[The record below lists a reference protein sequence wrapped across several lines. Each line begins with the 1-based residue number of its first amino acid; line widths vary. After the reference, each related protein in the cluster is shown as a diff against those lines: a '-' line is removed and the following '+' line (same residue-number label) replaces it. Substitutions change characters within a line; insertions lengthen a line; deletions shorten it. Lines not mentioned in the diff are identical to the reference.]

1 MLEFWYCAVTVC
13 SCIKHI
19 FVSTIM
25 LEGIEEV
32 IKAGQN
38 RLHHSIPQQRI

>member
-1 MLEFWYCAVTVC
+1 
-13 SCIKHI
+13 
-19 FVSTIM
+19 M

-38 RLHHSIPQQRI
+38 RLHHSIPHLNNEFNKITNLEYNLCTTK